1 MMTSDNS
8 DMNEVSVDG
17 SSASLVRRLSG
28 WAAPPVQEVDEPIF
42 EIRAGVIIA
51 VLFFVVLLGW
61 AAVAPL
67 DAAAI
72 APGKLVVSGERQTVQ
87 HRDGGVIGEL
97 LIKEGQKVTKGQVL
111 IRLAAADVTAQERSL
126 SAQAITLLAQRAR
139 LQAEQM
145 GSGTIIPPREFA
157 ALTSADDKSD
167 AAKAMQIQ
175 QAQLRT
181 RLAVVRDQRGALGQR
196 GSGSRSLGRG
206 YGSQVAAIDEQ
217 IKSLDNELAALRA
230 VAEKGFVSMSRVRA
244 LERSRAELE
253 GQRGQNLATLAQTR
267 DQAGESRLQSLEA
280 QSTYLERGATELR
293 DVETALNEVLPKL
306 NAARD
311 QLARTEIRS
320 PSTGTVIG
328 LQVFTPGGVIAP
340 GQHLLDVVPDHVPM
354 SVECHISPQDS
365 DDVEV
370 GKTAFVRFDA
380 LHERSLPPLEG
391 RVVRMSADSFSD
403 EKTGQTYF
411 TASVNVPNSQL
422 AILKN
427 VKGPNFRLRAGM
439 PVTVEILAR
448 QRTALQYLLDP
459 ITTALSRSGHE
470 H

>member
-1 MMTSDNS
+1 MKSDQLDLDGGPAFS
-8 DMNEVSVDG
+8 D
-17 SSASLVRRLSG
+17 SAPLRIGLNRRAS
-28 WAAPPVQEVDEPIF
+28 PPMHDEDEPRF
-42 EIRAGVIIA
+42 DIRAGVLIA
-51 VLFFVVLLGW
+51 VLFFVVFLGW
-61 AAVAPL
+61 AAFAHL

-72 APGKLVVSGERQTVQ
+72 APGRLVVSGERQTVQ

-97 LIKEGQKVTKGQVL
+97 LIREGQKVTKGQVL
-111 IRLAAADVTAQERSL
+111 IRLAAADVNAQERAL

-139 LQAEQM
+139 LQTEQT

-157 ALTSADDKSD
+157 TLTSAEDQAD

-196 GSGSRSLGRG
+196 SSGVSSLGRG

-217 IKSLDNELAALRA
+217 IKSLDHELTALRE
-230 VAEKGFVSMSRVRA
+230 VAEKGFVSMSRIRA

-253 GQRGQNLATLAQTR
+253 GQRGQNIATLAQTR
-267 DQAGESRLQSLEA
+267 NQAGESRLQSLEA

-293 DVETALNEVLPKL
+293 DVETSLSEVLPKL
-306 NAARD
+306 NASRD

-320 PSTGTVIG
+320 PATGTVVG

-340 GQHLLDVVPDHVPM
+340 GQHLLDVIPDHMPM
-354 SVECHISPQDS
+354 SVECRILPQDM
-365 DDVEV
+365 DDVQV

-391 RVVRMSADSFSD
+391 RVTRMSADSITD
-403 EKTGQTYF
+403 EKTGATYF

-422 AILKN
+422 ALLKD
-427 VKGPNFRLRAGM
+427 VKGPNFVLRPGM
-439 PVTVEILAR
+439 PVTVEVLVR
-448 QRTALQYLLDP
+448 KRTALQYLLDP
-459 ITTALSRSGHE
+459 ISSALDRSGHE

>member
-1 MMTSDNS
+1 MTSN
-8 DMNEVSVDG
+8 NLNLDG
-17 SSASLVRRLSG
+17 SPVYDGSASLAIRLSR
-28 WAAPPVQEVDEPIF
+28 WAMPPVHEEDEPTF
-42 EIRAGVIIA
+42 EIRAGVLIA
-51 VLFFVVLLGW
+51 VLFFIVLLGW
-61 AAVAPL
+61 AAVARL

-72 APGKLVVSGERQTVQ
+72 APGRLTVSGERQTVQ

-97 LIKEGQKVTKGQVL
+97 FIKEGQKVIKGQVL
-111 IRLAAADVTAQERSL
+111 IRLAAADVSAQERAL

-157 ALTSADDKSD
+157 TLTSAEDQAD
-167 AAKAMQIQ
+167 AVKAMQIQ

-181 RLAVVRDQRGALGQR
+181 RLAVVRNQRGALGQR
-196 GSGSRSLGRG
+196 SSGASSLGRG

-217 IKSLDNELAALRA
+217 IRSLDNELNSLRA
-230 VAEKGFVSMSRVRA
+230 VAERGFVSMSRVRA

-253 GQRGQNLATLAQTR
+253 GQRGQNLAILSQT
-267 DQAGESRLQSLEA
+267 QNQVGESRLQSLEA

-293 DVETALNEVLPKL
+293 DVETSLSEVLPKL
-306 NAARD
+306 NASRD

-320 PSTGTVIG
+320 PATGTVVG

-340 GQHLLDVVPDHVPM
+340 GQHLLDVIPDHMPM
-354 SVECHISPQDS
+354 SVECRISPQDS

-391 RVVRMSADSFSD
+391 RVTRMSADSFTD
-403 EKTGQTYF
+403 EKTGATYF

-422 AILKN
+422 AILRN